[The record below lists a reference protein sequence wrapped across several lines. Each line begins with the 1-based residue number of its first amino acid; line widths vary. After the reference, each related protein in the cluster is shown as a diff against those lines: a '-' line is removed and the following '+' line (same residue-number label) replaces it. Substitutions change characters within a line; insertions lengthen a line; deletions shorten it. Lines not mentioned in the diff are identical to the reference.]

1 MTKNLTAAQIKGYKR
16 RAFIEKVNNLKT
28 NTQQQKMKYYAA
40 SLLAVASYALKL
52 KQDDCPDIPE
62 GASVEAVF
70 NLVDT
75 DGSGAID
82 SAEGEKG
89 LKCAVSKG
97 IMTKAEA
104 EEVAGKLEKA
114 AGADKLLSLDEL
126 KAAIPD
132 DDALAQE
139 SSGTSGPDDDLAE

>member
-1 MTKNLTAAQIKGYKR
+1 MT
-16 RAFIEKVNNLKT
+16 EK
-28 NTQQQKMKYYAA
+28 
-40 SLLAVASYALKL
+40 
-52 KQDDCPDIPE
+52 
-62 GASVEAVF
+62 
-70 NLVDT
+70 
-75 DGSGAID
+75 
-82 SAEGEKG
+82 
-89 LKCAVSKG
+89 
-97 IMTKAEA
+97 EA